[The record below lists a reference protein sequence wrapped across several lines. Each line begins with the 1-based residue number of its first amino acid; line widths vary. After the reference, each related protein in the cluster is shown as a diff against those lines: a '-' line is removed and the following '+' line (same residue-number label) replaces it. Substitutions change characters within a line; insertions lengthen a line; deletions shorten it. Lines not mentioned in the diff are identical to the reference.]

1 LRTIAAPFVVAPP
14 SGTRVRTRLAVSDT
28 DALVLWQLG
37 AYLSS
42 LAGADLAKRCGEGRL
57 DAGGQ
62 ASSRQRRKQQLTKR
76 SSSRWAGAIT
86 RTSDDAWALAE
97 RNLKAEQVSL
107 RARIKKI
114 ARRLAVPAGARAGTA
129 RGYASRAERWQ
140 KQRRLQV
147 LQAHLDEVESRLAEG
162 RVSVCRGGRRLAV
175 ARHNLD
181 AAGITEEE
189 WLERWRAER
198 LFITA
203 DGEADKNFGNE
214 TIRWNP
220 TEGWLEI
227 RLPSAL
233 AHLASRPHGRYR
245 LSVRVSFPYRG
256 EDVAAQAESGAVRY
270 DISFDP
276 DRRRWYLDASWRQ
289 ATYAP
294 ALQILRQ
301 GRVLAIDVNHG
312 HLACAVVSPDG
323 NPVGVPFTIP
333 LDLAGLPTSGR
344 DGRLRAAISQT
355 IRAAK
360 AARCV
365 AVVIEDLSFN
375 EARTLGREH
384 SGGRPSKGRRGRSWR
399 RLVSGIPTAR
409 FRQRAAQMAY
419 NAGMAVIAV
428 DPAYTSRWG
437 AEHWLGALQQ
447 QFSVDVSGHHA
458 AALVIGRRG
467 LGQRARRRARC
478 DSTPPEDG
486 RQRATGS
493 AMRPTPTM
501 VGLTQTRDRNSV
513 DREAQGRSQ
522 QDKTRPA
529 NRASPPIQATQHRS
543 GPPTGVGPPLL
554 RV

>member
-1 LRTIAAPFVVAPP
+1 MSRLRSIAAPFVVAPP
-14 SGTRVRTRLAVSDT
+14 SGTRVRTRLAVSNT

-57 DAGGQ
+57 DAGRQ

-114 ARRLAVPAGARAGTA
+114 ARRLAVPAGGRAGSA

-147 LQAHLDEVESRLAEG
+147 LQARLDEVDSRLAEG

-203 DGEADKNFGNE
+203 DGEADKNLGNE

-220 TEGWLEI
+220 AEGWLEI

-245 LSVRVSFPYRG
+245 LSV
-256 EDVAAQAESGAVRY
+256 
-270 DISFDP
+270 
-276 DRRRWYLDASWRQ
+276 
-289 ATYAP
+289 
-294 ALQILRQ
+294 
-301 GRVLAIDVNHG
+301 
-312 HLACAVVSPDG
+312 
-323 NPVGVPFTIP
+323 
-333 LDLAGLPTSGR
+333 
-344 DGRLRAAISQT
+344 
-355 IRAAK
+355 
-360 AARCV
+360 
-365 AVVIEDLSFN
+365 
-375 EARTLGREH
+375 
-384 SGGRPSKGRRGRSWR
+384 
-399 RLVSGIPTAR
+399 
-409 FRQRAAQMAY
+409 
-419 NAGMAVIAV
+419 
-428 DPAYTSRWG
+428 
-437 AEHWLGALQQ
+437 Q